1 MLASDAASSCLVIC
15 GWISLVR
22 DMSDDLR
29 LDLYDLYIAF
39 GKGKI
44 DLVLNSF
51 DDKAVFTSYAPIDVF
66 PYLGRRAGKVSIAE
80 MMKQVHAQF
89 EHLTYQPIFVV
100 ADKEEAA
107 LIVMVKLRQRTTGR
121 IIQLLNAHFIRF
133 HNGLIIELRE
143 FMDLFE
149 AVQQVLGRELIPTK
163 L

>member
-1 MLASDAASSCLVIC
+1 MLASDAASSCLIIC

-66 PYLGRRAGKVSIAE
+66 PYLGRRAGKVSITE

-143 FMDLFE
+143 FMDSFE